1 MGQVSVTVN
10 GRQYDIGCDDGQED
24 HLRELADYV
33 NSRMNEMVGAVGQ
46 IGEARLLLMASLL
59 LADELWD
66 ARAALDGKRTSSDGG
81 GDATA
86 GPVDDRLGQE
96 IDEIARRIEVIA
108 ERLNPT

>member
-33 NSRMNEMVGAVGQ
+33 NGRMSEMVGAVGQ

-59 LADELWD
+59 LADELSD
-66 ARAALDGKRTSSDGG
+66 ARALLDGGRTSSGG

-86 GPVDDRLGQE
+86 GPVYDRLGQE
-96 IDEIARRIEVIA
+96 IDALARRIEVIA